1 MYVII
6 RKHVSTRYTVG
17 KTMPK
22 DFVVTLRV
30 TGEELKKLDVHTEN
44 LTRSQLLRLLVK
56 HFIGLPE
63 KEQQEFVMRQLF
75 AK

>member
-1 MYVII
+1 
-6 RKHVSTRYTVG
+6 
-17 KTMPK
+17 MPK